1 MLAMVVRAPRGI
13 RQPASS
19 LTSIASMLAPTG
31 MVYTSR
37 CSGDCKIA
45 FASKSNRRTAAPTR
59 TAPVKPN
66 HEAER

>member
-45 FASKSNRRTAAPTR
+45 FASKPAPTR